1 APLDRDGVVAKFRA
15 LADEIHA
22 ATGRRETP
30 EALAEGFLEIA
41 IGSMANA
48 IKKISVQRGHDV
60 SRYVLT
66 TFGGAGG
73 QHACGVADALGMT
86 QVFAHPLA
94 GVLSAYGMGLADQTA
109 MRERA
114 IEAVLSDASLPALNA
129 ALDRLTD
136 EAVGALLEQGVPPER

>member
-1 APLDRDGVVAKFRA
+1 LDRDGVVAKFAA

-73 QHACGVADALGMT
+73 Q
-86 QVFAHPLA
+86 
-94 GVLSAYGMGLADQTA
+94 
-109 MRERA
+109 
-114 IEAVLSDASLPALNA
+114 
-129 ALDRLTD
+129 
-136 EAVGALLEQGVPPER
+136 